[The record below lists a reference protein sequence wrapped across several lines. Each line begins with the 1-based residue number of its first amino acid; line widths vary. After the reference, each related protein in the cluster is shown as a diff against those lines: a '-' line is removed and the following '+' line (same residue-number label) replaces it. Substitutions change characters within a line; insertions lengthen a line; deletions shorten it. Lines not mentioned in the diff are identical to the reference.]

1 MRFTQAIEKA
11 LAAYAKQMGL
21 TREQALERIVAGWL
35 VGAGYLNEPYQKSEG
50 V

>member
-1 MRFTQAIEKA
+1 MKFTHAIENA

-35 VGAGYLNEPYQKSEG
+35 VGAGYLNEPHQKSG
-50 V
+50 GA

>member
-1 MRFTQAIEKA
+1 MRFTHAIEKA

-21 TREQALERIVAGWL
+21 TREQALERIVTGWL
-35 VGAGYLNEPYQKSEG
+35 IGAGYLSEPHQKSRS

>member
-21 TREQALERIVAGWL
+21 TREQALERIVSGWL
-35 VGAGYLNEPYQKSEG
+35 IGGGYLNEPQRKSG
-50 V
+50 SV